1 VESLIE
7 HPAIM
12 THSYIPKKERE
23 KMGITDSLIRI
34 SVGIE
39 DITDLIEDLDN
50 AFKRMT
56 QK

>member
-1 VESLIE
+1 
-7 HPAIM
+7 M
-12 THSYIPKKERE
+12 THSYISKRDRE
-23 KMGITDSLIRI
+23 KMGITNSLIRI